1 VQPVEDPSTVATPA
15 PESSPDGEE
24 RAQPTLLAQ
33 IREAVTGGDAA
44 RARALSAR
52 MLEED
57 ALALLEDL
65 EPVELTRLF
74 AILGDE
80 SLAELLAR
88 LDDRDAAGILSRMTV
103 AQAADILEEAD
114 PDDAADI
121 LEEVDPEVAQDILVE
136 MEPEEAEELREL
148 LAYPSDTAGGLMTPA
163 FVAVA
168 PNLRADETVVA
179 LRRVAEEAET
189 VNYVYV
195 VDDEDHLLGVLSLHN
210 LVFSRPETP
219 IGELMVR
226 DVTTVAVDA
235 DQEVA
240 ARVLTERNLLALPVV
255 DAEHHLLGI
264 ITADDIADVI
274 EEEVTEDIER
284 LGGSQPLDV
293 PYLRA
298 SPLLLFR
305 KRIVWL
311 LVLFVGQFVTITVLD
326 SYRDELN
333 AAIVLATFVPILIG
347 TGGNVGSQTV
357 TTLIR
362 AMAVDDVRPAHVLRV
377 VRKEMATAVA
387 LGVVMGGLM
396 FVRGLLAQDGGIK
409 LALTV
414 GLAVPIIVLWA
425 ATVAAVLPLLLSKL
439 RIDPAV
445 VSAPL
450 ITSLVDGTGLVI
462 YMTLAQVF
470 VL

>member
-1 VQPVEDPSTVATPA
+1 MPLDDEAPHAVATQEPA
-15 PESSPDGEE
+15 PDSWGDDHS
-24 RAQPTLLAQ
+24 TLLDR
-33 IREAVTGGDAA
+33 IRAAVAAGDGDL
-44 RARALSAR
+44 ARALAAQ
-52 MLEED
+52 MFEED

-65 EPVELTRLF
+65 APAELSRLF

-80 SLAELLAR
+80 TLAELLAR
-88 LDDRDAAGILSRMTV
+88 LDDRDAAGILSRMSA
-103 AQAADILEEAD
+103 AQAADILEETD

-121 LEEVDPEVAQDILVE
+121 LEEVDPALAQGILVA
-136 MEPEEAEELREL
+136 MEPAEAEELREL

-179 LRRVAEEAET
+179 LRKVAEEAET

-195 VDDEDHLLGVLSLHN
+195 VDEDERLLGVLSLHN
-210 LVFSRPETP
+210 LVFSRPETTV
-219 IGELMVR
+219 GELMI
-226 DVTTVAVDA
+226 TNVAAVQVDA

-240 ARVLTERNLLALPVV
+240 ARIVTERDLLAVPVV
-255 DAEHHLLGI
+255 DAENRLLGI
-264 ITADDIADVI
+264 ITADDIADVL

-284 LGGSQPLDV
+284 LGGSQPLEE

-311 LVLFVGQFVTITVLD
+311 LVLFFGQFITITVLENYQ
-326 SYRDELN
+326 SELD
-333 AAIVLATFVPILIG
+333 AAVVLATFVPILIG

-362 AMAVDDVRPAHVLRV
+362 AMAVDDVQPRHVLRV
-377 VRKEMATAVA
+377 LRKEMATALA
-387 LGVVMGGLM
+387 LGAVMGGLM
-396 FVRGLLAQDGGIK
+396 FARGLFSKDGNVD

-414 GLAVPIIVLWA
+414 GLTVPVVVVWA
-425 ATVAAVLPLLLSKL
+425 ATVAAVLPLVLSKL
-439 RIDPAV
+439 KVDPAV

-450 ITSLVDGTGLVI
+450 ITSLVDGTGLII
-462 YMTLAQVF
+462 YMTLARIF
-470 VL
+470 FL